1 MECFPPGADVALAV
15 GRVKAAA
22 ARHAVWTV
30 VMAGMLLYL
39 ALATALPPIPV
50 RLLPAASP
58 AGPLGTSLVETAPP
72 TLEIPPALASPALPA
87 ARSWPSWRLALAAVY
102 GAGVLIS
109 LLRLAFGYGFT
120 RRLVREARP
129 IDGEIRESSWIS
141 VPMTVGWLHP
151 QILLPAGWRE
161 WDKAKLDAVL
171 AHERWHIRRADWA
184 IASVA
189 AINRSLFWFHPL
201 AWWLERTL
209 LTLAEQSSDDAALLE
224 TADRAQYAQVLWE
237 MAAAVR
243 AGRGRMVWETMAMA
257 KNAEVH
263 VRIERILDETRKIPV
278 GPSRRWYAGLL
289 ACSLPLMYAAGAV
302 QVARALTGEQPQK
315 PDQTVAARASR
326 AETPGPDQ
334 APKPAARQV
343 SKAVTPAPAAHPS
356 GTDPTPAPE
365 TPAPQQPEAFAELT
379 PVTRVA
385 PNYPRLAQVTGAKGT
400 VEMIATVGTDGHVRA
415 VKLIRGGPMLQKAA
429 TDAVMQ
435 WVYDPQPAETQTLAT
450 VTFLGNDSPP
460 QPARGIQQAVLI
472 SKKDPEY
479 PQAAREAGAKGIV
492 ELVATIG
499 TDGRVKAVKVVHGP
513 PMLQEA
519 ASDAVMQWRYR
530 PTMLDGAPVEA
541 QTQVFVNFL
550 GEPPAP
556 AQPLA
561 APADAAFQPAEL
573 ISRREPIHPSGSFE
587 DLGGTVV
594 FQARIGLDGRL
605 SNIRV
610 TDGPAELVPAA
621 LEAVKQWIYRPAK
634 MNGQPIESDTR
645 ITVPFPSGR

>member
-1 MECFPPGADVALAV
+1 MELLWSVSLRALIPAAMAFLV
-15 GRVKAAA
+15 LAIGRVKAAA

-39 ALATALPPIPV
+39 VLATALPPIPV
-50 RLLPAASP
+50 RLLPAAV
-58 AGPLGTSLVETAPP
+58 LGTARVETAPP
-72 TLEIPPALASPALPA
+72 ALEIPPAPAGPLLPA
-87 ARSWPSWRLALAAVY
+87 ARFWPSWPLALDAVY

-151 QILLPAGWRE
+151 QILLPADWSE
-161 WDKAKLDAVL
+161 WEKCKLDAVL
-171 AHERWHIRRADWA
+171 AHERWHVRRADWA
-184 IASVA
+184 IAGAA

-237 MAAAVR
+237 MAAVVR

-257 KNAEVH
+257 KTAEVH
-263 VRIERILDETRKIPV
+263 VRIERILDEARPIPA

-302 QVARALTGEQPQK
+302 QVARAVAQEQPGK
-315 PDQTVAARASR
+315 PDQSVAVQSG
-326 AETPGPDQ
+326 TPGPGQ
-334 APKPAARQV
+334 APRSALPPEAPKPAAPQD
-343 SKAVTPAPAAHPS
+343 SKPATPPSAKDPAPAAHPAAAPPS
-356 GTDPTPAPE
+356 PPAE
-365 TPAPQQPEAFAELT
+365 TPAPQPPEALAGRA

-385 PNYPRLAQVTGAKGT
+385 PDDPPR
-400 VEMIATVGTDGHVRA
+400 
-415 VKLIRGGPMLQKAA
+415 P
-429 TDAVMQ
+429 
-435 WVYDPQPAETQTLAT
+435 
-450 VTFLGNDSPP
+450 
-460 QPARGIQQAVLI
+460 PARGIRQAVLV

-499 TDGRVKAVKVVHGP
+499 TDGRVKAVKVIHGLAI
-513 PMLQEA
+513 LQQA
-519 ASDAVMQWRYR
+519 ATDAVMQWRYK
-530 PTMLDGAPVEA
+530 PTMLDGVPVEA

-550 GEPPAP
+550 G
-556 AQPLA
+556 QPA
-561 APADAAFQPAEL
+561 APAEPLPAPPGAAFQRAVL
-573 ISRREPIHPSGSFE
+573 ISRREPIHPGGSLQ
-587 DLGGTVV
+587 DLAGTVV
-594 FQARIGLDGRL
+594 FEARIGLDGRL

-621 LEAVKQWIYRPAK
+621 LEAVKQWVYRPAK
-634 MNGQPIESDTR
+634 RDGQPIETDTR
-645 ITVPFPSGR
+645 IALPFPPGR